1 MEIEFIKRYDK
12 NLLDENKNNIENKK
26 MKRMTQKYKS
36 NTKSLS
42 LKKINVR
49 I

>member
-12 NLLDENKNNIENKK
+12 NTIDKSQIVENKN

>member
-12 NLLDENKNNIENKK
+12 NNIDKSPIVENKK
-26 MKRMTQKYKS
+26 MKRMTQKYKC